1 MRIIKQLAIA
11 LTLLLSVKVA
21 TAQNNVGIGTLSP
34 NNSAM
39 LDVVASD
46 KGVLIPRVALTG
58 INTPVNA
65 PATGLMV
72 YNTSTS
78 GTYATPGFYYFDGT
92 NWVQIG
98 SGTGTGPAGPTGA
111 TGPAGPAGATGP
123 AGPAGATGPAG
134 PTSIQSLTISGN
146 DLTISGSNT
155 VTLPTVGGGSYT
167 AGTGI
172 SITGSTIAN
181 TAPNTI
187 QTLTLNVSTLT
198 LSGGGGSVVLPSGGG
213 GGTLD
218 NAYDFGGAG
227 LGKTI
232 TADAGSVTIN
242 GSNTGT
248 AGIALMV
255 NQTGTTTAAIGALMS
270 GTGNAINALNSNAA
284 NDYSVIQ
291 AETNSNTLT
300 NSAIFGSSTSAAKG
314 ITGQT
319 ATTSTATS
327 AVYGNSLKPVGGT
340 GVEGNG
346 FNGTAG
352 IANNRQGY
360 GVFGQNSQAPNA
372 TYDAIGVAG
381 IGGIGVKG
389 QTTTSGVFA
398 GVLAENL
405 ASLPGGVQPPAT
417 QVFGLLAT
425 ADGGNGMLGQTMQQ
439 YGVGVAGTNFSTG
452 SAGNCLGVY
461 GSSTFIGVAG
471 ETSDPTGY
479 GVYADGDLGASGTKS
494 FVIDHP
500 LDPTNKF
507 LKHFSIESDEVL
519 NVYRGTIAL
528 NADGDA
534 VIELPVYFKEINI
547 NFSYQLTAIGS
558 SAPNLFVKDEIKG
571 NSFKVSGGNANQ
583 KVSWTVYA
591 ERNDLVLQKYPEK
604 RRTEVEKR
612 PVDKGTYQHPELYGL
627 PKKIKKPIEMGGKP
641 LELTK

>member
-1 MRIIKQLAIA
+1 MKIIKQLAIA
-11 LTLLLSVKVA
+11 LTLLLSVKVT

-78 GTYATPGFYYFDGT
+78 GTYASPGFYYFDGT

-98 SGTGTGPAGPTGA
+98 SGTAGPTGATGPAGPTGA
-111 TGPAGPAGATGP
+111 TGPAGATG
-123 AGPAGATGPAG
+123 A
-134 PTSIQSLTISGN
+134 TSIQSLTIVGN
-146 DLTISGSNT
+146 DLTISGANT
-155 VTLPTVGGGSYT
+155 ITLPTVGGGSYT

-198 LSGGGGSVVLPSGGG
+198 LSGGGGSVVLPSGGS

-227 LGKTI
+227 AGKTI

-242 GSNTGT
+242 GSNAGV

-255 NQTGTTTAAIGALMS
+255 NQTGTGTAAIGALMS

-291 AETNSNTLT
+291 AETNSSTLL
-300 NSAIFGSSTSAAKG
+300 NSAIFGKSTGAAKG
-314 ITGQT
+314 ISGET
-319 ATTSTATS
+319 AATATATS

-381 IGGIGVKG
+381 VGGIGVYG
-389 QTTTSGVFA
+389 QTASSGAFT
-398 GVLAENL
+398 GIFAENI
-405 ASLPGGVQPPAT
+405 AALPAGVQPPAT

-425 ADGGNGMLGQTMQQ
+425 ANNGNAMLGQTMHQ

-452 SAGNCLGVY
+452 TAGNCLGVY

-500 LDPTNKF
+500 LNPANKF

-519 NVYRGTIAL
+519 NMYRGTIVL
-528 NADGDA
+528 DVNGDA
-534 VIELPVYFKEINI
+534 VIELPIYFKEINI

-571 NSFKVSGGNANQ
+571 NTFKISGGNANQ
-583 KVSWTVYA
+583 KVSWTVFA

-604 RRTEVEKR
+604 RRTEVDKR
-612 PVDKGTYQHPELYGL
+612 PADKGTYQHPEFYGL
-627 PKKIKKPIEMGGKP
+627 PKKVRKPIEIGGTP
-641 LELTK
+641 LELKK